1 MSTKLEKRRLG
12 RTEMRPNSLAL
23 GAAWLW
29 RKPDAEVIGGIR
41 RAVELGI
48 NYIDTYPGHAEH
60 LWGEA
65 LSEGRDREVAPT
77 VLHRDQEVS
86 PTELHRDQEVSPTEV
101 NRDREVSP
109 TGTLREQIYLQAKVG
124 THPERRKDFS
134 ADGTRWSVMNSLKHL
149 RTDYLD
155 AVLIHDPEDMESV
168 LAPGRALDTLVEM
181 KAEGYVR
188 HIGAGVRSHDFH
200 RAFIETGHIDIILTF
215 LDYTLLSQ
223 SVAET
228 TLPLARE
235 HDIGIILA
243 SPLGMGSLTGVEP
256 NVADE
261 RRRNPDAV
269 PKAHAMWQWCQERG
283 VNIRHLAMQ
292 FCLAAPID
300 GVVMFGPA
308 DTAQIEDGYEAA
320 TAEIPPEIWE
330 AFEAEFGITRGM

>member
-1 MSTKLEKRRLG
+1 MAQKLETRQMG
-12 RTEMRPNSLAL
+12 QTEMHPNALAL

-29 RKPDAEVIGGIR
+29 RQPDAEVIGAIR
-41 RAVELGI
+41 RAIALGI

-65 LSEGRDREVAPT
+65 LSDG
-77 VLHRDQEVS
+77 
-86 PTELHRDQEVSPTEV
+86 
-101 NRDREVSP
+101 
-109 TGTLREQIYLQAKVG
+109 LREKVYLQAKVG
-124 THPERRKDFS
+124 THPDRRKDFS
-134 ADGTRWSVMNSLKHL
+134 ADGTRWSVTNSLKDL

-168 LAPGRALDTLVEM
+168 LGKGRALDTLVEM
-181 KAEGYVR
+181 KDEGLIR
-188 HIGAGVRSHDFH
+188 NIGAGVRSHEFH
-200 RAFIETGHIDIILTF
+200 KELIGTGHIDIILTF

-223 SVAET
+223 SVAQT

-235 HDIGIILA
+235 HDVGIILA

-256 NVADE
+256 NVEDE
-261 RRRNPDAV
+261 RRRNPNAE
-269 PKAHAMWQWCQERG
+269 PRAHAMWKWCQERD

-308 DTAQIEDGYEAA
+308 DKAQVEDGYAAA
-320 TAEIPPEIWE
+320 TVDISEDIWE
-330 AFEAEFGITRGM
+330 TFEVEFGIKRGM

>member
-1 MSTKLEKRRLG
+1 MAQKLETRQMG
-12 RTEMRPNSLAL
+12 RTEMHPNALAL

-29 RKPDAEVIGGIR
+29 RQPDAEVIGAIR
-41 RAVELGI
+41 RAIALGI

-65 LSEGRDREVAPT
+65 LSDG
-77 VLHRDQEVS
+77 
-86 PTELHRDQEVSPTEV
+86 
-101 NRDREVSP
+101 
-109 TGTLREQIYLQAKVG
+109 LREKVYLQAKVG
-124 THPERRKDFS
+124 THPDRRKDFS
-134 ADGTRWSVMNSLKHL
+134 ADGTRWSVTNSLKDL

-168 LAPGRALDTLVEM
+168 LGKGRALDTLVEM
-181 KAEGYVR
+181 KDEGLIR
-188 HIGAGVRSHDFH
+188 NIGAGVRSHEFH
-200 RAFIETGHIDIILTF
+200 KELIGTGHIDIILTF

-223 SVAET
+223 SVAQT

-235 HDIGIILA
+235 HDVGIILA

-256 NVADE
+256 NVEDE
-261 RRRNPDAV
+261 RRRNPNAE
-269 PKAHAMWQWCQERG
+269 PKAYAMWKWCQERD

-308 DTAQIEDGYEAA
+308 DKAQVEDGYEAA
-320 TAEIPPEIWE
+320 TVDIPEEIWE
-330 AFEAEFGITRGM
+330 TFEVEFGIKRGM

>member
-65 LSEGRDREVAPT
+65 LSGCRDREGAPA
-77 VLHRDQEVS
+77 VLHRD
-86 PTELHRDQEVSPTEV
+86 L
-101 NRDREVSP
+101 EVSP

-155 AVLIHDPEDMESV
+155 AVLIHDPGDMESV

-188 HIGAGVRSHDFH
+188 HIGAGVRSHEFH
-200 RAFIETGHIDIILTF
+200 REFIKTGHIDIILTF

-243 SPLGMGSLTGVEP
+243 SPLGMGSLTGAEP

-261 RRRNPDAV
+261 RRRNPDAA
-269 PKAHAMWQWCQERG
+269 PKAHAMWKWCQERG

-292 FCLAAPID
+292 FCLAAPVD

-320 TAEIPPEIWE
+320 TAEIPPEIWD

>member
-1 MSTKLEKRRLG
+1 METQKLEIRRMG
-12 RTEMRPNSLAL
+12 RTGMRPNALAL

-29 RKPDAEVIGGIR
+29 RKPDAEVIGAIR
-41 RAVELGI
+41 RGIELGI

-65 LSEGRDREVAPT
+65 LSDG
-77 VLHRDQEVS
+77 
-86 PTELHRDQEVSPTEV
+86 
-101 NRDREVSP
+101 
-109 TGTLREQIYLQAKVG
+109 LREKVYLQAKVG

-134 ADGTRWSVMNSLKHL
+134 AEGTRWSVTNSLKDL

-155 AVLIHDPEDMESV
+155 AVLIHDPVDMESV
-168 LAPGRALDTLVEM
+168 LAPGCALDTLLEM
-181 KAEGYVR
+181 KAEGVVR
-188 HIGAGVRSHDFH
+188 HIGAGVRSHEFH
-200 RAFIETGHIDIILTF
+200 KELIETGHIDLILTF

-235 HDIGIILA
+235 HDVGIILA
-243 SPLGMGSLTGVEP
+243 SPLGMGSLTGAEP
-256 NVADE
+256 NVEDE
-261 RRRNPDAV
+261 RRRNPDAE
-269 PKAHAMWQWCQERG
+269 PKAYLMWKWCQERG

-308 DTAQIEDGYEAA
+308 DKAQVEDGYEAA
-320 TAEIPPEIWE
+320 TADISEDIWE
-330 AFEAEFGITRGM
+330 AFEAEFGIKRGM

>member
-12 RTEMRPNSLAL
+12 RTEMRPHSLAL

-29 RKPDAEVIGGIR
+29 QKPDAEVIGGIR

-65 LSEGRDREVAPT
+65 LSGCQDREVSPAGC
-77 VLHRDQEVS
+77 RDRDVS
-86 PTELHRDQEVSPTEV
+86 PTEAY
-101 NRDREVSP
+101 RDRDVPP
-109 TGTLREQIYLQAKVG
+109 TGTLREQVYLQAKVG
-124 THPERRKDFS
+124 THPARRKDFS

-155 AVLIHDPEDMESV
+155 AVLIHDPGDMESV
-168 LAPGRALDTLVEM
+168 LAPGCALDTLVEM

-188 HIGAGVRSHDFH
+188 HIGAGVRSHEFH
-200 RAFIETGHIDIILTF
+200 RELIETGHIDIILTF

-243 SPLGMGSLTGVEP
+243 SPLGMGSLTGEEP

-261 RRRNPDAV
+261 RRRNPDAE
-269 PKAHAMWQWCQERG
+269 PKAYAMWRWCQARG

-308 DTAQIEDGYEAA
+308 DIAQIGDGYEAA

-330 AFEAEFGITRGM
+330 AFAAEFGVRRGM

>member
-65 LSEGRDREVAPT
+65 LSGCQDREGS
-77 VLHRDQEVS
+77 L
-86 PTELHRDQEVSPTEV
+86 
-101 NRDREVSP
+101 

-134 ADGTRWSVMNSLKHL
+134 ADGSRWSVMNSLKHL

-155 AVLIHDPEDMESV
+155 AVLIHDPGDMESV

-181 KAEGYVR
+181 KAGGYVR
-188 HIGAGVRSHDFH
+188 HIGAGVRSHEFH
-200 RAFIETGHIDIILTF
+200 REFIKTGHIDIILTF

-223 SVAET
+223 SVAKT

-243 SPLGMGSLTGVEP
+243 SPLGMGSLTGAEP

-261 RRRNPDAV
+261 RRRNPDAA
-269 PKAHAMWQWCQERG
+269 PKAHAMWKWCQERG